1 MRSFEIGVVLPLNQ
15 SGADRVTP
23 RWSVIREMA
32 LRAEAIGFDTVW
44 TPDELL
50 WRPKDRPLMEPGKGS
65 RWPVPWPPRRY
76 GSRSGRG

>member
-1 MRSFEIGVVLPLNQ
+1 LDPFEIGIVLPLNQ

-32 LRAEAIGFDTVW
+32 LRAETIGFDTVW

-50 WRPKDRPLMEPGKGS
+50 WKPKDRPIMGVWEGIAMAGA
-65 RWPVPWPPRRY
+65 VPPRHP